1 LGGVKYV
8 NCASCGKQ
16 YYLVS
21 NLYKLAKSNPD
32 LKLKCPF
39 CKKEFTLKEPTGS

>member
-1 LGGVKYV
+1 MAGVKYV
-8 NCASCGKQ
+8 DCASCGKQ

-21 NLYKLAKSNPD
+21 DLYEVAKSNPD

-39 CKKEFTLKEPTGS
+39 CKEEFTLKQPSGN